1 MDPETRVVRL
11 RLVGPHWSANL
22 RSVSVLMKMMLMCQ
36 CRMGSRRSV
45 AAMVGM
51 NILISSILLPV
62 PMTLLDVP
70 DLVTGQCR
78 MDIPEGAVALL
89 DHVWLAVGKRK
100 SWRLVFQRLPLQ
112 ELAVVVCKV
121 RKRPL
126 EVVQLEQEECSVRIQ
141 ACAA

>member
-1 MDPETRVVRL
+1 
-11 RLVGPHWSANL
+11 
-22 RSVSVLMKMMLMCQ
+22 MLMCQ
-36 CRMGSRRSV
+36 CRRGSRDSV
-45 AAMVGM
+45 AAMVGT

-78 MDIPEGAVALL
+78 MGIPEGAVALL

-100 SWRLVFQRLPLQ
+100 SWRLVFQRLLLQ

-121 RKRPL
+121 RKRSL
-126 EVVQLEQEECSVRIQ
+126 EVVQLEQEECGVRIQ
-141 ACAA
+141 ACAACM